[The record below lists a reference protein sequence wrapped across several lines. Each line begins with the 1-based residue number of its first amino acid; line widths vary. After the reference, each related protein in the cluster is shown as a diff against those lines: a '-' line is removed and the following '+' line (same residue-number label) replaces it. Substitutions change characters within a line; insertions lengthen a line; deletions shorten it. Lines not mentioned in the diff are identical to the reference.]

1 MAEDID
7 ALIEFEMADLV
18 DVDNAAEFVT
28 FLFTRA
34 GEIAD
39 DRGFEAPVSVQAI
52 DANGDCFASLTL
64 VPEGKDFKLTPSHEP
79 HFPWFIVMVDSRGRT
94 LKLRAQPDGQ
104 KIN

>member
-1 MAEDID
+1 MTEDID

-18 DVDNAAEFVT
+18 DTDNAAEFVT

-39 DRGFEAPVSVQAI
+39 ERGFEAPVCVRAI

-64 VPEGKDFKLTPSHEP
+64 MPAAKDFNITPSREP

-94 LKLRAQPDGQ
+94 LKLRAQSEGQ